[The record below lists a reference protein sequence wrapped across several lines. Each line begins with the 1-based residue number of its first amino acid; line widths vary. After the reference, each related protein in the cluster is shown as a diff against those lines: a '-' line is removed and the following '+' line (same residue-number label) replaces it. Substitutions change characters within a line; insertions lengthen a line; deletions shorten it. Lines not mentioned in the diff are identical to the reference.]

1 MFLKISLIAF
11 LVFFFSEV
19 SSDISLL
26 KYHIRNTDTGMPV
39 SFSKVCLS
47 NIDTNYCVSSDIE
60 GLFILTLS
68 TIKPSDSAML
78 KISIPKTISDSIII
92 NQNVAVSDL
101 LTGMN
106 LKFDN
111 YELTLKEH
119 REYTKDEYKRYIRE
133 KGGMPE
139 RQKSKAKDIY

>member
-1 MFLKISLIAF
+1 MFLKISFIAF

-26 KYHIRNTDTGMPV
+26 KYHIRNTDTSMPI
-39 SFSKVCLS
+39 SSSKVCLS
-47 NIDTNYCVSSDIE
+47 NIDTNYCVYSDMD
-60 GLFILTLS
+60 GLLILTLS
-68 TIKPSDSAML
+68 TIKPSDSAIL
-78 KISIPKTISDSIII
+78 KISITKTISDSVII
-92 NQNVAVSDL
+92 NQKVAVRDL

-111 YELTLKEH
+111 YELILKEH

-133 KGGMPE
+133 KGGMPK
-139 RQKSKAKDIY
+139 RQKSKAKGVY